1 MTVSRTAKTY
11 QTNRQNF
18 TFSSSQ
24 REFNDEWS
32 TASIHRHSTTFRQQI
47 LIYFFSKIVGRRS
60 NDVQQCPMKFLWRF
74 ENIPIITD
82 DIRQRLRCRA
92 YSGLTR
98 SWCYAL
104 LYENLLQFLKNNCVV
119 FILIVLHLIYLVFKN
134 FWIIIIIETSWKIK
148 ADEKMAFRTFLAT
161 EINKTF
167 QNQLRIVVLF
177 ILEALYSLNN
187 ILKM

>member
-1 MTVSRTAKTY
+1 MMNDRPCQSTVI
-11 QTNRQNF
+11 RQNSDNKF
-18 TFSSSQ
+18 
-24 REFNDEWS
+24 W
-32 TASIHRHSTTFRQQI
+32 
-47 LIYFFSKIVGRRS
+47 LIFFSKIVGRLS
-60 NDVQQCPMKFLWRF
+60 NDVQQCPMNFLWRF

-134 FWIIIIIETSWKIK
+134 FWINIIIETSWKIK
-148 ADEKMAFRTFLAT
+148 ADEKHGFLYIFGYGNQHKFSKSTQNSCIIYFR
-161 EINKTF
+161 IPV
-167 QNQLRIVVLF
+167 QL
-177 ILEALYSLNN
+177 E
-187 ILKM
+187 

>member
-1 MTVSRTAKTY
+1 MMNDRPCQSTVIRRCSDNK
-11 QTNRQNF
+11 F
-18 TFSSSQ
+18 
-24 REFNDEWS
+24 W
-32 TASIHRHSTTFRQQI
+32 
-47 LIYFFSKIVGRRS
+47 LIFFSKIVGRRS

-82 DIRQRLRCRA
+82 DIRQCLRCRT

-134 FWIIIIIETSWKIK
+134 FWINIIIETSWKIK
-148 ADEKMAFRTFLAT
+148 ADEKTWLFVHFWLRKSTQIFK
-161 EINKTF
+161 INS
-167 QNQLRIVVLF
+167 
-177 ILEALYSLNN
+177 E
-187 ILKM
+187 